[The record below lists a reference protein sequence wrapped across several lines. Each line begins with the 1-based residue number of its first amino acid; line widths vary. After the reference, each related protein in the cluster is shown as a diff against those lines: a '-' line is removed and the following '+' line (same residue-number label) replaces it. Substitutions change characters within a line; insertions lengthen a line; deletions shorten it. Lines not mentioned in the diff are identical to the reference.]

1 MARGAPGPARQA
13 RRPVSTRCASPPV
26 HPPYE
31 VRCPLHGSIA
41 FDERERQVI
50 DHPLVQRLRSIT
62 QLGFAALVYPGATHS
77 RFSHSLGV
85 MHLAGS
91 VFDRV
96 AETSPA
102 LAAAGYDADAQAY
115 CRRIVRLAGLLHD
128 VGHPPFSHSFEP
140 LLPPRGALP
149 LPWDWYA
156 GGTAQREAQ
165 STHEDFSVAA
175 VCALAG
181 ERPALL
187 SAAEA
192 RDICALID
200 GRIAP
205 GDALGGA
212 GRRPV
217 YPLLKQII
225 SGEIDAD
232 RMDYLRRDAH
242 FAGVTYGLFDL
253 SRLIQSLSC
262 ADLAEGLVMTLEQ
275 NALYTY
281 ENFLMA
287 RFHMAMQVYFH
298 KTLLPFEHFLKR
310 SIEEGEIDFRID
322 GSLENLL
329 AAREDRVLDALYRAR
344 DRRWAAHI
352 VHRRP
357 SARLLQLEE
366 MTDEQRGRALE
377 AVQGLRARGVEIVHL
392 REERPLST
400 LGAAGSDG
408 GFPIYVERTLL
419 GRTSYLPL
427 HEVSVLLE
435 RYNQVFTIESL
446 YCDPADYATAVA
458 ALAPVLGEA
467 TPAGR

>member
-1 MARGAPGPARQA
+1 
-13 RRPVSTRCASPPV
+13 V

-41 FDERERQVI
+41 FDERERQII
-50 DHPLVQRLRSIT
+50 DHPLVQRLRYIS

-85 MHLAGS
+85 MHLAGQ
-91 VFDRV
+91 VFDRI

-102 LAAAGYDADAQAY
+102 LAAAGYDPGALAY
-115 CRRIVRLAGLLHD
+115 CRRVVRLAGLLHD

-140 LLPPRGALP
+140 LLPARGALP
-149 LPWDWYA
+149 LPWEWYEPGA
-156 GGTAQREAQ
+156 PDRAQRAR
-165 STHEDFSVAA
+165 HEDFSVAA

-181 ERPALL
+181 EHPALL
-187 SAAEA
+187 SREEA

-200 GRIAP
+200 GRILP
-205 GDALGGA
+205 GETLQPAGN
-212 GRRPV
+212 GRRSI

-232 RMDYLRRDAH
+232 RMDYLRRDSH

-253 SRLIQSLSC
+253 SRLVQSLSC
-262 ADLAEGLVMTLEQ
+262 ADLPQGLVMTLEQ

-298 KTLLPFEHFLKR
+298 KTLLPFEYFLKR
-310 SIEEGEIDFRID
+310 AMEEGEIDFRID

-344 DRRWAAHI
+344 EQRWAAHI

-357 SARLLQLEE
+357 IARLLQLEE
-366 MTDEQRGRALE
+366 LPKAERERVLE
-377 AVQGLRARGVEIVHL
+377 AADALRARGVEIVHL
-392 REERPLST
+392 REARRLST
-400 LGAAGSDG
+400 LGAAGSEDRA
-408 GFPIYVERTLL
+408 PIYVVRTVL
-419 GRTSYLPL
+419 GRTAYRPL

-446 YCDPADYATAVA
+446 YCDPADFPTAAA
-458 ALAPVLGEA
+458 ALAPILEA
-467 TPAGR
+467 AGIPPG